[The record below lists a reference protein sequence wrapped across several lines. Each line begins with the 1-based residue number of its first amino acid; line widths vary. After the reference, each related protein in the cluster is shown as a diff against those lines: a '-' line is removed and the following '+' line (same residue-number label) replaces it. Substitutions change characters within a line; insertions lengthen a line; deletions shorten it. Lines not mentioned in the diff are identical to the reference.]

1 MRARSPQL
9 AYTEG
14 WKYRTERPYTISTP
28 LRGWSVATD
37 WAQLLADGT
46 LVVPRGYCW
55 DGASGPTLDTKAT
68 MVASL
73 VHDVFYQMMREGL
86 LPEGIKPQADVL
98 LGEVLRADTPARWR
112 FLRTPRAWGWVRAV
126 SWFGPKDGGDQRPIL
141 LAP

>member
-14 WKYRTERPYTISTP
+14 WKYRTERPYTISPP

-86 LPEGIKPQADVL
+86 LPVPPLADDPLSSVV
-98 LGEVLRADTPARWR
+98 GRGDYPAPVDEHIDDVVYR
-112 FLRTPRAWGWVRAV
+112 
-126 SWFGPKDGGDQRPIL
+126 
-141 LAP
+141 